1 MPKSLTRNLIFFISG
16 CFILTLVWPN
26 LEYEFALYG
35 VAIDNGQWYRLLTV
49 ALVHGGWLHL
59 LFNMLALLSLGLTV
73 ENYLGRNKYI
83 FLLLTS
89 LLFGSITSFLFNPL
103 NSIAVGSSG
112 MIFGL
117 FGALLVMG
125 KRMGANLKE
134 GLGLIA
140 LNLVIPFV
148 IPGIDW
154 KAHLGG
160 LIGGALATTLARPK
174 KRAWE

>member
-1 MPKSLTRNLIFFISG
+1 MPQSLTRNLVFFISG
-16 CFILTLVWPN
+16 CFILTLLQPN

-35 VAIDNGQWYRLLTV
+35 LEINNGQWYRLLTV

-59 LFNMLALLSLGLTV
+59 LFNMLALYSLGFTI
-73 ENYLGRNKYI
+73 ENYFGKNKYI
-83 FLLLTS
+83 FILLTS
-89 LLFGSITSFLFNPL
+89 LVFGSLTSYLFNPL
-103 NSIAVGSSG
+103 TSFAVGSSG

-117 FGALLVMG
+117 FGALLVVG

-140 LNLVIPFV
+140 LNLVIPLV

-160 LIGGALATTLARPK
+160 VIGGALATTLVRPK
-174 KRAWE
+174 KQVWE

>member
-1 MPKSLTRNLIFFISG
+1 MPKSLTRDLIFFISG

-59 LFNMLALLSLGLTV
+59 LFNMLALYSLGFTI
-73 ENYLGRNKYI
+73 ENYFGKNKYI
-83 FLLLTS
+83 FILLTS
-89 LLFGSITSFLFNPL
+89 LVFGSLTSYLFNPL
-103 NSIAVGSSG
+103 TSFAVGSSG

-117 FGALLVMG
+117 FGCLLVIG
-125 KRMGANLKE
+125 KRMGANLRE
-134 GLGLIA
+134 GLGLIG

-160 LIGGALATTLARPK
+160 LVGGVLATLLVKP
-174 KRAWE
+174 KRALWE

>member
-1 MPKSLTRNLIFFISG
+1 MPKSLTRDLIFFISG
-16 CFILTLVWPN
+16 CFVLTLIWPN

-35 VAIDNGQWYRLLTV
+35 VAIENGQWYRLLTV

-59 LFNMLALLSLGLTV
+59 LFNMLALYSLGFTI
-73 ENYLGRNKYI
+73 ENYFGKNKYI
-83 FLLLTS
+83 FILLTS
-89 LLFGSITSFLFNPL
+89 LVFGSLTSYLFNPL
-103 NSIAVGSSG
+103 TSFAVGSSG

-117 FGALLVMG
+117 FGCLLVIG
-125 KRMGANLKE
+125 KRMGANLRE
-134 GLGLIA
+134 GLGLIG

-160 LIGGALATTLARPK
+160 LVGGVLATLLVKP
-174 KRAWE
+174 KRALWE

>member
-1 MPKSLTRNLIFFISG
+1 
-16 CFILTLVWPN
+16 
-26 LEYEFALYG
+26 
-35 VAIDNGQWYRLLTV
+35 
-49 ALVHGGWLHL
+49 
-59 LFNMLALLSLGLTV
+59 MLALFSLGTAI

-83 FLLLTS
+83 FILITS
-89 LLFGSITSFLFNPL
+89 LLFGSLTSYFFNPL
-103 NSIAVGSSG
+103 TSVAVGSSG

-140 LNLVIPFV
+140 LNLAIPFV

-160 LIGGALATTLARPK
+160 LIGGALATTLVRPK

>member
-1 MPKSLTRNLIFFISG
+1 MPKSLTRDLIFFISG

-35 VAIDNGQWYRLLTV
+35 VAFDNGQWYRLLTV

-59 LFNMLALLSLGLTV
+59 LFNMLALYSLGFTI
-73 ENYLGRNKYI
+73 ENYFGKNKYI
-83 FLLLTS
+83 FILLTS
-89 LLFGSITSFLFNPL
+89 LVFGSLTSYLFNPL
-103 NSIAVGSSG
+103 TSFAVGSSG

-117 FGALLVMG
+117 FGCLLVIG
-125 KRMGANLKE
+125 KRMGANLRE
-134 GLGLIA
+134 GLGLIG

-160 LIGGALATTLARPK
+160 LVGGVLATLLVKP
-174 KRAWE
+174 KRALWE

>member
-1 MPKSLTRNLIFFISG
+1 MPQGLTRNLVFFISG
-16 CFILTLVWPN
+16 CFLLSLFQPN
-26 LEYEFALYG
+26 LEYEFALSGYE
-35 VAIDNGQWYRLLTV
+35 IQNGQWYRLLTV

-59 LFNMLALLSLGLTV
+59 LFNMLALFSLGTAI

-83 FLLLTS
+83 FILITS
-89 LLFGSITSFLFNPL
+89 LLFGSLTSFLFNPL
-103 NSIAVGSSG
+103 TSVAVGSSG

-134 GLGLIA
+134 GFGLIT
-140 LNLVIPFV
+140 LNLAIPFV

-160 LIGGALATTLARPK
+160 LIGGALASTLVRPK

>member
-1 MPKSLTRNLIFFISG
+1 MPKSLTRDLIFFISG
-16 CFILTLVWPN
+16 CFILTLIWPN

-35 VAIDNGQWYRLLTV
+35 LAIENGQWYRLFTV

-59 LFNMLALLSLGLTV
+59 LFNMLALFSLGLTV

-83 FLLLTS
+83 FILITS
-89 LLFGSITSFLFNPL
+89 LLFGSLTSYFFNPIT
-103 NSIAVGSSG
+103 SIAVGSSG

-125 KRMGANLKE
+125 RRMGANLKE
-134 GLGLIA
+134 DFGLIA
-140 LNLVIPFV
+140 LNLVIPLV

-160 LIGGALATTLARPK
+160 LIGGALATTLVRPK

>member
-1 MPKSLTRNLIFFISG
+1 MPKSLTRDLIFFISG

-35 VAIDNGQWYRLLTV
+35 VAIENGQWYRLLTV

-59 LFNMLALLSLGLTV
+59 LFNMLALYSLGFTI
-73 ENYLGRNKYI
+73 ENYFGKNKYI
-83 FLLLTS
+83 FILLTS
-89 LLFGSITSFLFNPL
+89 LVFGSLTSYLFNPL
-103 NSIAVGSSG
+103 TSFAVGSSG

-117 FGALLVMG
+117 FGCLLVIG
-125 KRMGANLKE
+125 KRMGANLRE
-134 GLGLIA
+134 GLGLIG

-160 LIGGALATTLARPK
+160 LVGGVLATLLVKP
-174 KRAWE
+174 KRALWE

>member
-1 MPKSLTRNLIFFISG
+1 MPQSLTRNLVFFISG
-16 CFILTLVWPN
+16 CFILTLLQPN

-35 VAIDNGQWYRLLTV
+35 LEINNGQWYRLLTV

-59 LFNMLALLSLGLTV
+59 LFNMLALYSLGFTI
-73 ENYLGRNKYI
+73 ENYFGKNRYI
-83 FLLLTS
+83 FILLTS
-89 LLFGSITSFLFNPL
+89 LVFGSLTSYLFNPL
-103 NSIAVGSSG
+103 TSFAVGSSG

-117 FGALLVMG
+117 FGCLLVIG
-125 KRMGANLKE
+125 KRMGANLRE
-134 GLGLIA
+134 GLGLIG

-160 LIGGALATTLARPK
+160 LVGGVLATLLVKP
-174 KRAWE
+174 KRALWE